1 MGQPT
6 QTVKKEEIDPKFKY
20 EVSKVHGAERV
31 TSCFQCGT
39 CTADCPVSRF
49 SDFYRPKKIARMI
62 QLGLKNKILS
72 DKHIWL
78 CTTCYTCVDHC
89 PQDVEIANVVRAL
102 RNISVQNAK
111 SMPLVYKELAENL
124 MKTGFVYIIPETRVK
139 KREELGLP
147 PLPKTSPEE
156 ITKIFELTGLSSLLK
171 SSQTF
176 ERVE

>member
-1 MGQPT
+1 MEQPA
-6 QTVKKEEIDPKFKY
+6 QTVKAGEIDSKFKY
-20 EVSKVHGAERV
+20 EISKFRGAEKI
-31 TSCFQCGT
+31 TLCFQCGT

-49 SDFYRPKKIARMI
+49 SEFYRPKKIARMI
-62 QLGLKNKILS
+62 QLGLKDRILS

-89 PQDVEIANVVRAL
+89 PQDVEIANVIRAL
-102 RNISVQNAK
+102 RNISVRHLK
-111 SMPLVYKELAENL
+111 SLPLVYKELAENL
-124 MKTGFVYIIPETRVK
+124 MKTGFVYVIPETRIK

-156 ITKIFELTGLSSLLK
+156 ITKIFELTGLLSLLGT
-171 SSQTF
+171 SQTF